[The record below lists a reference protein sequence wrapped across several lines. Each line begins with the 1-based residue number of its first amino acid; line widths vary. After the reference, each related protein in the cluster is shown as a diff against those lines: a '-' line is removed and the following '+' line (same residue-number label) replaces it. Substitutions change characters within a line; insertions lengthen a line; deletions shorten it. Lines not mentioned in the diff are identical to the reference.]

1 MDMWK
6 VAGSKQCPVERSNG
20 SGTNFNCCN
29 VCDHNL
35 TPTCFYSNQNQC
47 HSERQ
52 LYQQPQISGEI
63 PVRVRPLPRST
74 TAAYAAVTSWSW
86 EPQVYE
92 QLTTVFFKR
101 LKLGEKWRPRT
112 CSSSQVTWVV
122 TQSAAKSVA
131 FIFHIYLTLKLI
143 RSLQNEPLFNRAETR
158 SCEKKVF
165 PGVILCQ
172 TTEQCF
178 LMDTDWS
185 VKLTAS

>member
-1 MDMWK
+1 M
-6 VAGSKQCPVERSNG
+6 
-20 SGTNFNCCN
+20 
-29 VCDHNL
+29 
-35 TPTCFYSNQNQC
+35 
-47 HSERQ
+47 
-52 LYQQPQISGEI
+52 PQWTST
-63 PVRVRPLPRST
+63 LST
-74 TAAYAAVTSWSW
+74 TPNKWRDPRPCPTSAKVNNCSIRRSDLL
-86 EPQVYE
+86 VMRATG
-92 QLTTVFFKR
+92 LRTINNRFFKR

-172 TTEQCF
+172 TTELCF